1 MPQSARPIIAVLGYY
16 TLLVLAI
23 ATAAGAT
30 VGMPDWYLTAFIGG
44 TMTYV
49 LGWSG
54 MREYWK
60 RKDRSNGA

>member
-1 MPQSARPIIAVLGYY
+1 MIPESARPLIAILGYFV
-16 TLLVLAI
+16 LVVLAI

-30 VGMPDWYLTAFIGG
+30 VGMPDWYMTAFIGG
-44 TMTYV
+44 TMSYI

-60 RKDRSNGA
+60 RKDKK